1 MYRSLHPPLDIPAT
15 PLAEFVLAGAA
26 ARGERPAL
34 VCAVTGRSVSYAA
47 LPELVDRTA
56 VGLAALGIAKG
67 DVCAIFA
74 ANSPEYVI
82 AVLAIAR
89 LGAVVTTA
97 SPAYTKDDLAK
108 QLRDSGA
115 RVLLTSQLLAPI
127 WTQSIAGTAVE
138 HVVMFDDPGAVAAQ
152 VDAEVLRFDALA
164 AIPGAPPRVTIDPD
178 DLVALPYSSGTT
190 GLPKGVML
198 THRNLVANILQTAD
212 AGHYIDGAD
221 TTIAFL
227 PFFHIYGLTII
238 VLMGVW
244 AGVTLVVVPKF
255 DLEHYFDL
263 VERHRATLLHI
274 VPPIVL
280 AIAKH
285 PSVAGR
291 DFSSI
296 RKLFSGAAPLGH
308 DVTEQCTRR
317 IGCILQQGYGLTE
330 TSPAAF
336 ITPED
341 TPIKPGSVGWP
352 VANTEARVVDVETG
366 ADVAPGTDG
375 EIWIR
380 GPQVMRG
387 YLGRLAETRAMMDGE
402 GWLRSGDIGRVDDD
416 GYFFIVDRVKE
427 LIKYKGLQVPPAELE
442 AVLLSHPAVA
452 DAAVVPLKDVECGE
466 IPRAFVV
473 LRGTATAEELMAYVA
488 ERVTPYKKVRR
499 VEFIDA
505 IPKSASGKILRRL
518 LKDRAT

>member
-1 MYRSLHPPLDIPAT
+1 
-15 PLAEFVLAGAA
+15 
-26 ARGERPAL
+26 
-34 VCAVTGRSVSYAA
+34 
-47 LPELVDRTA
+47 
-56 VGLAALGIAKG
+56 
-67 DVCAIFA
+67 
-74 ANSPEYVI
+74 
-82 AVLAIAR
+82 
-89 LGAVVTTA
+89 
-97 SPAYTKDDLAK
+97 
-108 QLRDSGA
+108 
-115 RVLLTSQLLAPI
+115 
-127 WTQSIAGTAVE
+127 
-138 HVVMFDDPGAVAAQ
+138 MFDDPGAVAAQ
-152 VDAEVLRFDALA
+152 VDAEVLRFDTLA
-164 AIPGAPPRVTIDPD
+164 AMPGAPPRVTIDPD

-244 AGVTLVVVPKF
+244 AGVTVVVVPKF

-263 VERHRATLLHI
+263 VERHRATVLHV

-352 VANTEARVVDVETG
+352 VANTEARVVDRRNRRRRRT
-366 ADVAPGTDG
+366 
-375 EIWIR
+375 R
-380 GPQVMRG
+380 H
-387 YLGRLAETRAMMDGE
+387 GR
-402 GWLRSGDIGRVDDD
+402 
-416 GYFFIVDRVKE
+416 
-427 LIKYKGLQVPPAELE
+427 
-442 AVLLSHPAVA
+442 
-452 DAAVVPLKDVECGE
+452 
-466 IPRAFVV
+466 
-473 LRGTATAEELMAYVA
+473 
-488 ERVTPYKKVRR
+488 
-499 VEFIDA
+499 
-505 IPKSASGKILRRL
+505 
-518 LKDRAT
+518 

>member
-164 AIPGAPPRVTIDPD
+164 AIPGVPPRVTIDPD

-198 THRNLVANILQTAD
+198 THRNLVANILQTD
-212 AGHYIDGAD
+212 GAGHYIDGED

-227 PFFHIYGLTII
+227 PFFHIYGLTVI

-244 AGVTLVVVPKF
+244 AGATLVVVPKF
-255 DLEHYFDL
+255 DLEHYLDL
-263 VERHRATLLHI
+263 VERHRATLLHV

-296 RKLFSGAAPLGH
+296 RKLFSGAAPLGA
-308 DVTEQCTRR
+308 RR
-317 IGCILQQGYGLTE
+317 HRAMHAPHRLH
-330 TSPAAF
+330 PAARLW
-336 ITPED
+336 PHGNE
-341 TPIKPGSVGWP
+341 PGGVHH
-352 VANTEARVVDVETG
+352 
-366 ADVAPGTDG
+366 PGGHGDQAG
-375 EIWIR
+375 I
-380 GPQVMRG
+380 
-387 YLGRLAETRAMMDGE
+387 GRLARREHGMRASSTSKPAPTSRPARTA
-402 GWLRSGDIGRVDDD
+402 RSG
-416 GYFFIVDRVKE
+416 F
-427 LIKYKGLQVPPAELE
+427 A
-442 AVLLSHPAVA
+442 
-452 DAAVVPLKDVECGE
+452 
-466 IPRAFVV
+466 
-473 LRGTATAEELMAYVA
+473 
-488 ERVTPYKKVRR
+488 VRR
-499 VEFIDA
+499 SCA
-505 IPKSASGKILRRL
+505 
-518 LKDRAT
+518 AT